1 MGLGGAIV
9 VCIMLLRIFFADTGK
24 GMEDLMAYLNDAIRL
39 LSLLIGVALVAST
52 IIAGIQ
58 YISSG
63 GDSSKVEK
71 AKGRLASN
79 IVVLALFIFS
89 ATILNWILPG

>member
-1 MGLGGAIV
+1 MMAS
-9 VCIMLLRIFFADTGK
+9 LLVAATGN
-24 GMEDLMAYLNDAIRL
+24 GMQELMAYLNDAIRL

-58 YISSG
+58 YTTSG

-79 IVVLALFIFS
+79 VVVLALFIFS
-89 ATILNWILPG
+89 ASILNWILPG

>member
-1 MGLGGAIV
+1 MLGL
-9 VCIMLLRIFFADTGK
+9 LNFADAG
-24 GMEDLMAYLNDAIRL
+24 GLSELMAYLNDAIRL

-58 YISSG
+58 YTASA

-79 IVVLALFIFS
+79 VVVLALFIFS

>member
-1 MGLGGAIV
+1 MQ
-9 VCIMLLRIFFADTGK
+9 
-24 GMEDLMAYLNDAIRL
+24 ELMAYLNDAIRL

-58 YISSG
+58 YTTSG

-79 IVVLALFIFS
+79 VVVLALFIFS
-89 ATILNWILPG
+89 ASILNWILPG

>member
-1 MGLGGAIV
+1 MFIMILNLIAETSGGGLQ
-9 VCIMLLRIFFADTGK
+9 
-24 GMEDLMAYLNDAIRL
+24 ELMAYLNDAIRL

-58 YISSG
+58 YTTSG

-79 IVVLALFIFS
+79 VAVLALFIFS
-89 ATILNWILPG
+89 ASILNWILPG

>member
-1 MGLGGAIV
+1 MAS
-9 VCIMLLRIFFADTGK
+9 LLVAATGN
-24 GMEDLMAYLNDAIRL
+24 GMQELMAYLNDAIRL

-58 YISSG
+58 YTTSG

-79 IVVLALFIFS
+79 VVVLALFIFS
-89 ATILNWILPG
+89 ASILNWILPG

>member
-1 MGLGGAIV
+1 MVIQITSLASTSTGGLSELMKYMTDTIK
-9 VCIMLLRIFFADTGK
+9 LLG
-24 GMEDLMAYLNDAIRL
+24 
-39 LSLLIGVALVAST
+39 LLIGVALVAST

-58 YISSG
+58 YTTAGGSSE
-63 GDSSKVEK
+63 KVEK
-71 AKGRLASN
+71 AKTRLASN